1 MHIYSGQFKNR
12 IIASPKGLSTRP
24 TSGRMRETLFNI
36 CQSLVEGARFLDL
49 FAGSGAM
56 GLEALSRGAAKATFV
71 DSSMDS
77 IRCIK
82 ENLKNFQME
91 SAATVIHADV
101 FTALDRLQKNGQSFD
116 LVYADPPYEHGE
128 NFDLEIL
135 AKLDEGTILNP
146 DAWVYLEESSKI
158 VIPFEDLKHLRLN
171 SYRKTGRSS
180 LYEFKYHA

>member
-1 MHIYSGQFKNR
+1 MHIYSGQLKNR
-12 IIASPKGLSTRP
+12 IIASPKGHSTRP

-36 CQSLVEGARFLDL
+36 CQSIVEGSRFLDL

-56 GLEALSRGAAKATFV
+56 GLEALSRGATKATFV

-82 ENLKNFQME
+82 ENLKTFQME
-91 SAATVIHADV
+91 SSATVIHADV
-101 FTALDRLQKNGQSFD
+101 FASLERLQKSGQTFD
-116 LVYADPPYEHGE
+116 LIFADPPYEHGE
-128 NFDLEIL
+128 DFGLEIL
-135 AKLDEGTILNP
+135 SKLDQSELLNP

-158 VIPFEDLKHLRLN
+158 VIPHEDLKHLRLN